1 MVKILYHD
9 QLSEDC
15 FVDLKVQDVVSSNDT
30 VIVGINV
37 NDNSITL
44 PTEISLINTLRI
56 ASFVYHN
63 LSHLLPPNITN
74 QTLISPVIS
83 STCNNC
89 TTTNLTQPVTITFN
103 ISTQQVMYIQ
113 LYCYCVFLDIR

>member
-1 MVKILYHD
+1 MVKILH

-30 VIVGINV
+30 VIVGINF

-44 PTEISLINTLRI
+44 LTEISLTNILRI

-63 LSHLLPPNITN
+63 LSHLLPPHTN

-103 ISTQQVMYIQ
+103 ISTQQVIYIQ
-113 LYCYCVFLDIR
+113 LYCYCVLIF